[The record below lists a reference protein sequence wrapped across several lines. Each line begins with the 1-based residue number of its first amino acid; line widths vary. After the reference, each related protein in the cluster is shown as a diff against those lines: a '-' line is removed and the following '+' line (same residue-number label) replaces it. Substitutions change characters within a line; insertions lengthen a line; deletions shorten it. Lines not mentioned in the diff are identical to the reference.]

1 MDKKRKYIKKKSL
14 ELWHIVN
21 TKQSLD
27 IINGYHYGTF
37 QSLYQVN
44 VYCDASWDDVAISPT
59 LVLCW
64 DGQNIRHIPEVVF
77 PWIMGASLA
86 FG

>member
-44 VYCDASWDDVAISPT
+44 VYCDAS
-59 LVLCW
+59 
-64 DGQNIRHIPEVVF
+64 
-77 PWIMGASLA
+77 
-86 FG
+86 